1 MVKGEMKIDNSE
13 SYESNLVN
21 VDGFPGSVD
30 RVHVCILSLV
40 CLGGS
45 FHFLG
50 QNQSHDNDK
59 GDDQNADNSAA
70 NDERGL
76 LC

>member
-45 FHFLG
+45 FPPLG
-50 QNQSHDNDK
+50 QNQSQEKDK
-59 GDDQNADNSAA
+59 DDDHNASDSAA

-76 LC
+76 V